1 MELGFD
7 AAQREQAL
15 RRIREGLA
23 SLEKLLE

>member
-7 AAQREQAL
+7 AARREQAL

-23 SLEKLLE
+23 ALEKMLD